1 MQETFFLLINTHV
14 PTHRRE
20 IFMDWYLSIEDYK
33 GRMLLPKA
41 VTLNEIYGG
50 SASDIWISSPSKR
63 VLPSPSF
70 FLTLP
75 FLLPLKQTSAIV

>member
-1 MQETFFLLINTHV
+1 
-14 PTHRRE
+14 
-20 IFMDWYLSIEDYK
+20 MDWYLSIEDYK

-70 FLTLP
+70 SLFLFFSL
-75 FLLPLKQTSAIV
+75 